1 MRGWPLFFDPPK
13 NPTFVKGFPNR
24 CILLRAAPV
33 YVVVMNV
40 RTSLRPVS
48 LLALALLFA
57 SLLAAQ
63 ETLDRIVAVIGD
75 EVILQSD
82 VDNQYTY
89 LIINGQKD
97 DGGMRCQIFEELII
111 QKLLLNKARQDS
123 ITVTAGEIDNEI
135 NRRVAT
141 ITDNIGVAEFESIY
155 KKSIPEFK
163 ADIRQ
168 DVENELL
175 IDRMR
180 SQVSTDATITPREVK
195 QYYQSLPK
203 DSLGLMPAEVQVNQ
217 IVLIPPFSAESKKQ
231 ARETLEGLRK
241 RVINGEGFGELAKK
255 YSDDP
260 GSKRQNGMLGEFTP
274 GMMVKAFDDVVFS
287 MREGEVSD
295 VFESEYGYHI
305 IMLHKRQGQV
315 VTASHILK
323 VPSRSVDGDS
333 TAIDSLG
340 RIRARIVADSL
351 TFEQAAIRYSEDRAT
366 KDCGGCISNPKT
378 GDLRIPMDLLDS
390 DLFFKVDEMKP
401 GEISQAM
408 EYRMPDG
415 TRAFHLLYLHKKIP
429 PHEPNLEDDYKKIH
443 TAALQAKQAELFEKW
458 LIQAKENIFI
468 DIKPTECGNALRPWL
483 KQ

>member
-1 MRGWPLFFDPPK
+1 
-13 NPTFVKGFPNR
+13 
-24 CILLRAAPV
+24 
-33 YVVVMNV
+33 
-40 RTSLRPVS
+40 
-48 LLALALLFA
+48 
-57 SLLAAQ
+57 
-63 ETLDRIVAVIGD
+63 
-75 EVILQSD
+75 
-82 VDNQYTY
+82 
-89 LIINGQKD
+89 
-97 DGGMRCQIFEELII
+97 
-111 QKLLLNKARQDS
+111 
-123 ITVTAGEIDNEI
+123 
-135 NRRVAT
+135 
-141 ITDNIGVAEFESIY
+141 
-155 KKSIPEFK
+155 
-163 ADIRQ
+163 
-168 DVENELL
+168 
-175 IDRMR
+175 
-180 SQVSTDATITPREVK
+180 
-195 QYYQSLPK
+195 
-203 DSLGLMPAEVQVNQ
+203 
-217 IVLIPPFSAESKKQ
+217 
-231 ARETLEGLRK
+231 
-241 RVINGEGFGELAKK
+241 
-255 YSDDP
+255 
-260 GSKRQNGMLGEFTP
+260 MLGEFTP

-323 VPSRSVDGDS
+323 IPSRSVDGDS

-340 RIRARIVADSL
+340 RIRARIVVDSL

-401 GEISQAM
+401 GEISQPM

-415 TRAFHLLYLHKKIP
+415 TNAFHLLYLHKKIP